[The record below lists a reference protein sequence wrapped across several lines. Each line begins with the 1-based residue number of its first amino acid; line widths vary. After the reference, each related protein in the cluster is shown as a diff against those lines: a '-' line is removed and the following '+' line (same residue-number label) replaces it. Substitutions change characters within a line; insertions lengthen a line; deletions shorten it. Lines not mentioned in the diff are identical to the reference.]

1 MSLLPASSFP
11 SSEPVVPPWKGRG
24 HTLPPSLL
32 QRKEAQAWVTGPSLG
47 SLQREADDSRK
58 GQGVAVPSFHNPITP
73 EVGQRVSPFLK
84 PCAEHESFLRFL
96 KLQELHGV
104 LTVPTAKCLKNFSLP
119 ACTKGETEAQTCD
132 CVR

>member
-1 MSLLPASSFP
+1 MAGPYAP
-11 SSEPVVPPWKGRG
+11 TRIAA
-24 HTLPPSLL
+24 
-32 QRKEAQAWVTGPSLG
+32 KEGGQACVTGPSLG
-47 SLQREADDSRK
+47 SLPREADDSRK

-73 EVGQRVSPFLK
+73 EGVGQRVSPFLK